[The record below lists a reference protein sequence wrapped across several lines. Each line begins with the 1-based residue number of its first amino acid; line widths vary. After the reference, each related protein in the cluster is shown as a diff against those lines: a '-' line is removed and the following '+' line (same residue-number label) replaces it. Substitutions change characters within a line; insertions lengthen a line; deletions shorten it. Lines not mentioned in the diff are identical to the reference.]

1 MHGEGEILMDGFG
14 ALFWLILIIVCI
26 IVEIATLGLT
36 SIWFAVGAVAA
47 FIAALLRAPIPVQVI
62 LFFVVS
68 VIALIFTRPIAL
80 KWFNRGTQKTNYQS
94 IIGQKARIT
103 QRVDNL
109 AETGSAVVNGQE
121 WTARSADDNIS
132 MDVGETV
139 NITDIRGVKIIVER
153 FKED

>member
-1 MHGEGEILMDGFG
+1 MDGMD

-26 IVEIATLGLT
+26 VIEIATLGLT
-36 SIWFAVGAVAA
+36 SIWFAVGAIAAFVAA
-47 FIAALLRAPIPVQVI
+47 LFGLPVPGQVV
-62 LFFVVS
+62 LFFAVS
-68 VIALIFTRPIAL
+68 IITLLFTRPIAL
-80 KWFNRGTQKTNYQS
+80 KWFNKGTHKTNYQS

-103 QRVDNL
+103 ERVDNI

-132 MDVGETV
+132 IDIGETV

-153 FKED
+153 IKED